1 MMPSSTPAS
10 PSSLTDSAAAAVPQA
25 NRAAPDIS
33 PLAFRGA
40 LLAVFVLLALSPLVV
55 NPFTVT
61 LLNYIGIYALVAL
74 GLVLLT
80 GVGGMV
86 SFGQAA
92 FVGIAAYSTAW
103 LTTRHNASPWLGLL
117 LALALTGIVAL
128 LLGALTL
135 RLKGHFLS
143 LGTIAW
149 GLSISFLFGN
159 IDGLG
164 NFNGISQIPPITL
177 GPVNLGGT
185 VPMFY
190 LIWLVVG
197 LSMLL
202 AANLLRSR
210 MGRAMRVLRG
220 GNILVESLGIDAFRA
235 RLSLFVI
242 AALLAALSGWLDA
255 HLSRFV
261 SPTPYGTGPGIEYLM
276 MAMIGGAGSLFG
288 AVVGAAVVGLLKN
301 AVQDWFPV
309 IFPGVS
315 GSLQVVAFSAL
326 FILFLQRSRDGV
338 VPYLAR
344 LLPTVRQVLPGAA
357 APLPRRAQPRPGETL
372 LSVQGL
378 RRRFG
383 GLVAVNDVSFEVRAG
398 EILALIGPNG
408 AGKSTMFNLLT
419 GAMHANSGRVVF
431 AGQEI
436 SAKPQRAVARA
447 GIARTFQHIKLRPR
461 MTLLDNV
468 LLGAHARLGAG
479 LLAGALTLRR
489 DEEAQARAEAMRLLQ
504 RVGLGDRPFELAGNL
519 PLGNQRV
526 LEIARA
532 LAADPVLLVLDEPA
546 AGLRRQEKLALAA
559 LLRSL
564 RDEHLTV
571 LLVEHDMEFVMGL
584 VDRVVVMEFGTVI
597 AEGDP
602 AMVRND
608 PRVQEAYLGSVA

>member
-1 MMPSSTPAS
+1 VSPAAFR
-10 PSSLTDSAAAAVPQA
+10 LLVAAA
-25 NRAAPDIS
+25 
-33 PLAFRGA
+33 LA
-40 LLAVFVLLALSPLVV
+40 LLALSPAVL

-61 LLNYIGIYALVAL
+61 LLNYVGIYALVAL

-103 LTTRHNASPWLGLL
+103 LTTSYPVSPWLGLVM
-117 LALALTGIVAL
+117 AMAVTGVVAL

-149 GLSISFLFGN
+149 GLSISYLFGN
-159 IDGLG
+159 VDGLG
-164 NFNGISQIPPITL
+164 NFNGITQIPPVTA
-177 GPVNLGGT
+177 GPVSFAGT
-185 VPMFY
+185 TPMFY
-190 LIWLVVG
+190 LIWAVVA
-197 LSMLL
+197 LAMLL
-202 AANLLRSR
+202 SSNLLQSR
-210 MGRAMRVLRG
+210 AGRAMRVLRG
-220 GNILVESLGIDAFRA
+220 GNILAESLGINAFRT

-255 HLSRFV
+255 HLGRYV
-261 SPTPYGTGPGIEYLM
+261 SPTPYGVGPGIEYLM
-276 MAMIGGAGSLFG
+276 MAMIGGSGHLFG
-288 AVVGAAVVGLLKN
+288 AVIGAAVVALLKN

-309 IFPGVS
+309 VFPGVP
-315 GSLQVVAFSAL
+315 GQLQAVAFSAL
-326 FILFLQRSRDGV
+326 FILFLQRSRNGLA
-338 VPYLAR
+338 PFAAR
-344 LLPTVRQVLPGAA
+344 LLPAVRHPLPAPA
-357 APLPRRAQPRPGETL
+357 EPLPRRAQPRPGEVL
-372 LSVQGL
+372 LHVDAVQ
-378 RRRFG
+378 RRFD
-383 GLVAVNDVSFEVRAG
+383 GLVAVNDVSFDVRAG
-398 EILALIGPNG
+398 EIVALIGPNG
-408 AGKSTMFNLLT
+408 AGKSTMFNILT
-419 GAMHANSGRVVF
+419 GALRVNRGRVVF

-436 SAKPQRAVARA
+436 SGKPQWMTACA

-468 LLGAHARLGAG
+468 LLGAHPRLHAG
-479 LLAGALTLRR
+479 LLAGALTLQREDERR
-489 DEEAQARAEAMRLLQ
+489 ARAEAMRLLE
-504 RVGLGDRPFELAGNL
+504 RVGLGSRPYELAGNL

-564 RDEHLTV
+564 REEHLTV

-584 VDRVVVMEFGTVI
+584 VDRIVVLDFGSKI
-597 AEGDP
+597 CEGDP
-602 AMVRND
+602 RHVKAD
-608 PRVQEAYLGSVA
+608 PRVQEAYLGGVA